1 MHRHHIYQADS
12 RLRLSFCHNGLVQP
26 VCALLEVVQ
35 YINTEFCLDA
45 FREALTI
52 AKPEIFNFDQGVQF
66 ISEGHTSLLKESGIK
81 ISMDGRGRVFDNIF
95 IERLWRS
102 LKYEDI
108 YIKDYQS
115 IMELK
120 AGLQNYFHFYN
131 RERPHQSLENKTP
144 FMQYYGVEYRKTA

>member
-1 MHRHHIYQADS
+1 M
-12 RLRLSFCHNGLVQP
+12 
-26 VCALLEVVQ
+26 EVVQ